1 MNQNE
6 LTPEQ
11 QCIAQLFSVICAIVQ
26 SDVTPRATV
35 EATMQTLSMIF
46 NKEDGPF
53 NSSEDM
59 MYITSSMI
67 DAINEIVDNKNK
79 QVHAQRGADILGNM
93 NWN

>member
-6 LTPEQ
+6 LTAEQ
-11 QCIAQLFSVICAIVQ
+11 QCMAQLFSVICAIVQ

-46 NKEDGPF
+46 NREDGPF
-53 NSSEDM
+53 NSSEELIM
-59 MYITSSMI
+59 ITSAMI
-67 DAINEIVDNKNK
+67 NNINDIVDRKNK
-79 QVHAQRGADILGNM
+79 TIRAQRGADILGNM

>member
-26 SDVTPRATV
+26 SDVTPRSTV
-35 EATMQTLSMIF
+35 EATMQTLSMVF

-53 NSSEDM
+53 NSSEELIM
-59 MYITSSMI
+59 ITSAMI
-67 DAINEIVDNKNK
+67 NNINDIVDRKNK
-79 QVHAQRGADILGNM
+79 TIRAQRGADILGNM

>member
-6 LTPEQ
+6 LPPEQ

-35 EATMQTLSMIF
+35 EATMQTLSMVF

-53 NSSEDM
+53 NANGDM
-59 MYITSSMI
+59 IMMTSAMI
-67 DAINEIVDNKNK
+67 DNINALADLKNK
-79 QVHAQRGADILGNM
+79 PMRAKQGEDILNNM

>member
-1 MNQNE
+1 MNE

-11 QCIAQLFSVICAIVQ
+11 KCIAELFSVLCAIVQ

-46 NKEDGPF
+46 NKKDGPF

-59 MYITSSMI
+59 ILITSSMI

-79 QVHAQRGADILGNM
+79 KIHAQRGENILGNM

>member
-6 LTPEQ
+6 LPPEQ

-35 EATMQTLSMIF
+35 EATMQTLSMVF

-53 NSSEDM
+53 NSSEELIM
-59 MYITSSMI
+59 ITSAMI
-67 DAINEIVDNKNK
+67 NNINDIVDRKNK
-79 QVHAQRGADILGNM
+79 TIRAQRGADILGNM